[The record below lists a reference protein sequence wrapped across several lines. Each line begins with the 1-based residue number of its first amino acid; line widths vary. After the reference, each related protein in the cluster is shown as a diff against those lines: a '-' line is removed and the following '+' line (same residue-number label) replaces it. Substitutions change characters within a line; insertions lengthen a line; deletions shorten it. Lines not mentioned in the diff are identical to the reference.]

1 MNRQKPINKAD
12 CIVIGGGLVGM
23 FTARE
28 LSRNGMQVTV
38 IERGRAGREC
48 SWAGGGI
55 LSPLYPWREPA
66 ALTEMIMFCQK
77 EYPLLAQALKEDTG
91 IDPEWWQ
98 SGILLLEVQDT
109 DLATAWAVAAQS
121 MLEMVT
127 VEQLKVMEPPVKS
140 HDGNAIHLPE
150 VGQIRNSRLI
160 PAMQKHL
167 IKIGVAFLEHTEV
180 RRIRLHNNTVQSVAT
195 TQGEYSA
202 AITIIANGAWG
213 TDLLPA
219 LAIRPVRGQMIC
231 YQATPGYIRHI
242 LLKNSIYIIP
252 RRDGHILVG
261 STVEDTG
268 FDKGTT
274 ETARTFLAE
283 AAEAMLPGIKQ
294 FPVIGH
300 WSGLRPATQTGLPYI
315 CRHPEINGLY
325 LNIGHHRN
333 GILLAPGSARLL
345 ADIIIKRDTSM
356 PLSAFQFPPGTS

>member
-1 MNRQKPINKAD
+1 MQAD
-12 CIVIGGGLVGM
+12 CIVIGGGLIGL

-28 LSRNGMQVTV
+28 LARNGMKVTI
-38 IERGRAGREC
+38 IERGEVGREC

-66 ALTEMIMFCQK
+66 ALAELIRFCQK
-77 EYPLLAQALKEDTG
+77 EYPMLAQALYGETG

-98 SGILLLEVQDT
+98 SGLLLLEAQDT
-109 DLATAWAVAAQS
+109 EQASLWAAASQS
-121 MLEMVT
+121 ILEILS
-127 VEQLKVMEPPVKS
+127 VEQLKIMEPS
-140 HDGNAIHLPE
+140 ANEHDGSALWIPE

-160 PAMQKHL
+160 PALKKNL
-167 IKIGVAFLEHTEV
+167 INLGAELLEHTEV
-180 RRIRLHNNTVQSVAT
+180 RRIRLHKNIVQAVET
-195 TQGEYSA
+195 THGEYTA

-219 LAIRPVRGQMIC
+219 LVIRPIRGQMIC
-231 YQATPGYIRHI
+231 YQATPGYLRHI

-261 STVEDTG
+261 STVEDVG
-268 FDKGTT
+268 YDKGTT
-274 ETARTFLAE
+274 EAARAFLTE
-283 AAEAMLPGIKQ
+283 AAEDILPGIKL
-294 FPVIGH
+294 FPVAGH

-315 CRHPEINGLY
+315 CRHPEIKGLF

-345 ADIIIKRDTSM
+345 ADIILERETAV
-356 PLSAFQFPPGTS
+356 PSAPFQFQPESI